1 MIDGQGPLQGLGVT
15 VGFLDGRA
23 VVGIPGE
30 VDSVTGP
37 DLAAVVDAVLARRH
51 LSVVFALPEVT
62 FMDGRGVRVIDNY
75 VRRLGQIGGSV
86 AIRSP
91 SVVIAWVVDVVGLS
105 GAVRVER
112 SDREPDRL
120 AAEQFAAAPGVP
132 IVVETNPDGGPVR
145 AVTAIPTRT
154 DAALRLVVA
163 VARLPRDGVS
173 VSLNRHGRPTTV
185 AATDQTVSEM
195 DQHQYGVGEG
205 PCVDAARHGR
215 WFHAESLSEDP
226 LASVHPQSRRD
237 RDQRHPFHTAHGR
250 GPPGRRPQHLLAL
263 TGRRSGPPSRNWLPS
278 SSPRHRSFCATGA
291 PTCQMPPSPA
301 ASMRRCPPGSSSPK
315 PKGWL

>member
-1 MIDGQGPLQGLGVT
+1 MLRGRTVFDAWLAIPSRLGPAVWVVRHARIGVSSSPVGLGREAVLALASVEAGGGQMIDGQGPLQGLGVT

-163 VARLPRDGVS
+163 VARLPRA
-173 VSLNRHGRPTTV
+173 R
-185 AATDQTVSEM
+185 
-195 DQHQYGVGEG
+195 GVGVTE
-205 PCVDAARHGR
+205 PSRPADHGG
-215 WFHAESLSEDP
+215 
-226 LASVHPQSRRD
+226 RD
-237 RDQRHPFHTAHGR
+237 RPDRLGDGPAPVRRRR
-250 GPPGRRPQHLLAL
+250 GSLRRRGASRAVVPCRVPE
-263 TGRRSGPPSRNWLPS
+263 RRSAGQR
-278 SSPRHRSFCATGA
+278 
-291 PTCQMPPSPA
+291 
-301 ASMRRCPPGSSSPK
+301 SSPK
-315 PKGWL
+315 PAR

>member
-163 VARLPRDGVS
+163 VARLPRA
-173 VSLNRHGRPTTV
+173 R
-185 AATDQTVSEM
+185 
-195 DQHQYGVGEG
+195 GVGVTE
-205 PCVDAARHGR
+205 PSRPADHGG
-215 WFHAESLSEDP
+215 
-226 LASVHPQSRRD
+226 RD
-237 RDQRHPFHTAHGR
+237 RPDRLGDGPAPVRRRR
-250 GPPGRRPQHLLAL
+250 GSLRRRGASRAVVPCRVPE
-263 TGRRSGPPSRNWLPS
+263 RRSAGQR
-278 SSPRHRSFCATGA
+278 
-291 PTCQMPPSPA
+291 
-301 ASMRRCPPGSSSPK
+301 SSPK
-315 PKGWL
+315 PAR